1 MMKFARLLVGAF
13 VVIVAL
19 TMIAAPALALRSLQ
33 ASNPGPQEGTG
44 SRISFEEGGGF
55 LRTVCEGLTLSG
67 SGNERI
73 AKRSGAA
80 VGTITRGE
88 TTGCRAFG
96 LFAATVTVEAT
107 AEAPWRVTY
116 NAILGTLPVITGM
129 QMLTEGVRF
138 TIVAAGRTCRY
149 EGRTA
154 SLTPVTREARGAST
168 YTEKS
173 ALAEPK
179 IRIVAGSSEVCPREG
194 SPRGTM
200 IFERVRTVT
209 LVSCPGNSRLVL
221 SGGSGM
227 ICLQIG

>member
-1 MMKFARLLVGAF
+1 MNFTRLLVGAC
-13 VVIVAL
+13 VAVVAL
-19 TMIAAPALALRSLQ
+19 TMIAGPALALRSLQ
-33 ASNPGPQEGTG
+33 TSNPGAQTGTG

-55 LRTVCEGLTLSG
+55 LRSVCEGLTLSG
-67 SGNERI
+67 EGNERI
-73 AKRSGAA
+73 PKRSGAA

-96 LFAATVTVEAT
+96 LFAATVTVEA
-107 AEAPWRVTY
+107 EARSPWRVTY

-154 SLTPVTREARGAST
+154 SLTPVAREARGELT
-168 YTEKS
+168 YVEKS

-179 IRIVAGSSEVCPREG
+179 IGLIEAGSTRECPREG
-194 SPRGTM
+194 SPSGTM
-200 IFERVRTVT
+200 RFERTRTVK
-209 LVSCPGNSRLVL
+209 LV
-221 SGGSGM
+221 
-227 ICLQIG
+227 